1 MPPPDLI
8 EKENEPLPQDVI
20 NRLMRDFFES
30 KSKSTMEAYRN
41 DLEAFSDWMD
51 TEGIGQAIDM
61 LIDGGAG
68 RANMIALEYKNDLRH
83 EKDLAPS
90 TINRRLAAL
99 RSITKLAR
107 KFGFIHWSLTIE
119 NLSVEKYRDTRGP
132 GPEGFKKMLQQARER
147 NDAKGKRDLSIMRL
161 LHDLALRRGEVVSL
175 DMKDVNLAA
184 NTIQI
189 NGKGRNET
197 ITLTMPE
204 TTTEILEEW
213 MDEREGSEGP
223 LFTNFDRS
231 NPEQKRLTGT
241 AVYLITKEYGEKA
254 GVERSHPHGLRHL
267 SITQALNQTNGDL
280 RAVQQFSRHQS
291 VQNLRAYDDCRKNL
305 QGKVAKKVA
314 ESKSS
319 KIHG

>member
-41 DLEAFSDWMD
+41 DLEAFSSWMD
-51 TEGIGQAIDM
+51 TEGIGQAIDT

-83 EKDLAPS
+83 DMDLAPS

-107 KFGFIHWSLTIE
+107 KFGFINWSLTIE

-132 GPEGFKKMLQQARER
+132 GPEGFQKMLQQARKR
-147 NDAKGKRDLSIMRL
+147 NDAKGKRDLAIMHL
-161 LHDLALRRGEVVSL
+161 LHDLALRRGELVAL
-175 DMKDVNLAA
+175 DMEDVDIEN

-189 NGKGRNET
+189 EGKGRNET
-197 ITLTMPE
+197 ITLTMPNS
-204 TTTEILEEW
+204 TTEILQEW
-213 MDEREGSEGP
+213 IDEREGDTGP
-223 LFTNFDRS
+223 VFINFDRS
-231 NPEQKRLTGT
+231 NPEQQRLSGT
-241 AVYLITKEYGEKA
+241 AVYLITKQYGEEA
-254 GVERSHPHGLRHL
+254 GVERSQPHGLRHL
-267 SITQALNQTNGDL
+267 SITQALNEMNGDL
-280 RAVQQFSRHQS
+280 RAVQKFSRHKS
-291 VQNLRAYDDCRKNL
+291 IQNLRAYDDCRENL
-305 QGKVAKKVA
+305 QGQVAKKVA
-314 ESKSS
+314 ES
-319 KIHG
+319 